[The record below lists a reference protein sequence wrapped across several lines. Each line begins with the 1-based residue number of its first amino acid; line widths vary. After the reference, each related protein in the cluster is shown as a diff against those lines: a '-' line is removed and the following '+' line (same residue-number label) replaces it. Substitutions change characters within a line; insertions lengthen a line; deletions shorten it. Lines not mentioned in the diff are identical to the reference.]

1 VNAPEASKVETLKTN
16 RDFERVFR
24 KGRSVSHRDLVVL
37 GRKRRPS
44 GIRVGFCISRKTG
57 KAVQRNRLRRRLKEI
72 VREVEGRLDPKWDL
86 VIVSKQ
92 TSVSLSFALL
102 KSRLMTLLERLGALG
117 TESATS

>member
-1 VNAPEASKVETLKTN
+1 LETLKSN

-44 GIRVGFCISRKTG
+44 CVRVGFCISRKTG

-72 VREVEGRLDPKWDL
+72 VRQVEGRLDPKWDL

-92 TSVSLSFALL
+92 NSAMLSFATLQQRVWELL
-102 KSRLMTLLERLGALG
+102 SRLGVLALP
-117 TESATS
+117 S